1 MSGCYVSFFQARPL
15 LKQRHM
21 ESDNSNL
28 QNTSIRYL
36 VNAYFYIFFWEGG
49 GVGGEAPSPSDR
61 PYMGCLVTSKKFPSL
76 DSNG

>member
-1 MSGCYVSFFQARPL
+1 
-15 LKQRHM
+15 M

-36 VNAYFYIFFWEGG
+36 VNAYIFTFFFLGGGGGKG

-61 PYMGCLVTSKKFPSL
+61 PCMGCFVTFKTSLV
-76 DSNG
+76 

>member
-1 MSGCYVSFFQARPL
+1 MWASFKLDLYLNKDTWRVIIQIFKTQALGIL
-15 LKQRHM
+15 LM
-21 ESDNSNL
+21 P
-28 QNTSIRYL
+28 
-36 VNAYFYIFFWEGG
+36 IFLHFFLGGGG